1 MDGPYPVEDGWPP
14 PRPGK
19 EADDAWPPPRSE
31 KGVVVEDGGY
41 QGRGKGRELVD
52 REKGEGKK
60 RVRERA
66 KDEDEGVGSLAK
78 DPLLLLGP
86 DILSKVLSHLDA
98 FSVAR
103 ALLVSR
109 GWQRV
114 SSSDLLWR
122 PMVSVKVL

>member
-1 MDGPYPVEDGWPP
+1 MDEPDPVEDGWPP

-52 REKGEGKK
+52 REKGKGKK
-60 RVRERA
+60 RVRERG
-66 KDEDEGVGSLAK
+66 KGEDEGMRRLAK
-78 DPLLLLGP
+78 DPLRVLGP
-86 DILSKVLSHLDA
+86 DILSNVLSHLDA

-103 ALLVSR
+103 ALRVSH